1 VYSLFIHIKPPGHG
15 LESTTDQG
23 LFLKF
28 LDFKTRVI
36 IGSNDIYLNAIPSSS
51 VIQHSPSVS
60 SFSTLE
66 DSITPVTT
74 QFQAD
79 LTHETKKLDN
89 LLRALRTNSNTV
101 KTKRQ
106 LKMEVPAGF
115 CHLTS
120 AQSDH
125 VPKLPPCYSSISE
138 PISPTADSSIQDV
151 LPPYDLSDDITIT
164 ISNVSDQSTSAIHS
178 ISPNPPTYY

>member
-1 VYSLFIHIKPPGHG
+1 MYSLFIHIKPPGHG

-79 LTHETKKLDN
+79 LTHET
-89 LLRALRTNSNTV
+89 
-101 KTKRQ
+101 
-106 LKMEVPAGF
+106 
-115 CHLTS
+115 
-120 AQSDH
+120 
-125 VPKLPPCYSSISE
+125 
-138 PISPTADSSIQDV
+138 
-151 LPPYDLSDDITIT
+151 
-164 ISNVSDQSTSAIHS
+164 
-178 ISPNPPTYY
+178 